1 MREYGIHAQFQTNF
15 YLTCRRKDSM
25 KPIAQ
30 QVVVIT
36 GASSGIGRACALA
49 FGRAGAA
56 VVLAARNETV
66 LKAVA
71 GDIERLGGRAL
82 VVPTDVAHWPQ
93 VAQLAN
99 AALARFG
106 RIDTWINNAGINEH
120 AAVADMTIEEIDR
133 IVQVD
138 LMGTI
143 YGMKAALGP
152 MRRQRAG
159 TILNVASVVSLRAAP
174 LHAPYVASKHGVA
187 GFTEALRMELM
198 HEGMPIQLTMV
209 MPSFIDTPLFLNAR
223 SKIGVQPRP
232 VPPVYAPEAVVEA
245 VLFAAQHP
253 RRDIIVGAQG
263 AFVALMQRIS
273 PALLDRLMVARGA
286 MFRLQKTGKPDNGVD
301 NLFQPTPGPGSVRGA
316 WSGEAL
322 PYSWYT
328 RHLEQHPY
336 RKRLAYGVLGCA
348 LWMLLRPRE
357 R

>member
-1 MREYGIHAQFQTNF
+1 MREYGHVYFPAHVDMT
-15 YLTCRRKDSM
+15 LDRKDSM

-36 GASSGIGRACALA
+36 GASSGIGRATALA
-49 FGRAGAA
+49 FAQAGAA
-56 VVLAARNETV
+56 VVLAARNESI
-66 LKAVA
+66 LNAVA
-71 GDIERLGGRAL
+71 AEIERMGGRAL
-82 VVPTDVAHWPQ
+82 AVPTDVAHWPQ
-93 VAQLAN
+93 VAHLAE

-106 RIDTWINNAGINEH
+106 RIDTWINNAGVNEH
-120 AAVADMTIEEIDR
+120 ALVADMTIEEIDR
-133 IVQVD
+133 IIQVD
-138 LMGTI
+138 LMGMI
-143 YGMKAALGP
+143 YGMKAALDP

-159 TILNVASVVSLRAAP
+159 TIINVASIVSLRAAP

-187 GFTEALRMELM
+187 GFTEAVRMELM
-198 HEGMPIQLTMV
+198 HERIPIQLTMV

-232 VPPVYAPEAVVEA
+232 VPPVYAPEAVVET

-253 RRDIIVGAQG
+253 RRDLIVGAQG
-263 AFVALMQRIS
+263 ALIALLQRIS

-286 MFRLQKTGKPDNGVD
+286 MFRLQRTDKPDNGYD
-301 NLFQPTPGPGSVRGA
+301 NLFQPTRGPGAVRGA
-316 WSGEAL
+316 WSDEAL

-336 RKRLAYGVLGCA
+336 RKRVAYGALGCV
-348 LWMLLRPRE
+348 LWMMLRPRA

>member
-1 MREYGIHAQFQTNF
+1 
-15 YLTCRRKDSM
+15 M

-36 GASSGIGRACALA
+36 GASSGIGRATALA
-49 FGRAGAA
+49 FGGRGAA
-56 VVLAARNETV
+56 VVLAARNEA
-66 LKAVA
+66 LLEEVA
-71 GDIERLGGRAL
+71 AEITRQGGSAL
-82 VVPTDVAHWPQ
+82 VVPTDVAHWEQ
-93 VAQLAN
+93 VARLAE
-99 AALARFG
+99 AAVERFG
-106 RIDTWINNAGINEH
+106 RIDTWINNAGVNEH
-120 AAVADMTIEEIDR
+120 APVADMTVEEIDR
-133 IVQVD
+133 IVQVTM
-138 LMGTI
+138 MGTI

-159 TILNVASVVSLRAAP
+159 TIINVASVVSLRAAP

-198 HEGMPIQLTMV
+198 HERMPIQLTMV

-223 SKIGVQPRP
+223 SKLGVQPRP

-263 AFVALMQRIS
+263 AVVALLQRLS
-273 PALLDRLMVARGA
+273 PALVDRLMVARGA
-286 MFRLQKTGKPDNGVD
+286 MFRLQKTDKPDNGYD
-301 NLFQPTPGPGSVRGA
+301 NLFAPTPGPGSVRGA
-316 WSGEAL
+316 WSDEAL

-336 RKRLAYGVLGCA
+336 RKHLVYGALGCA
-348 LWMLLRPRE
+348 LWMLLRRE
-357 R
+357 EK

>member
-1 MREYGIHAQFQTNF
+1 
-15 YLTCRRKDSM
+15 M
-25 KPIAQ
+25 KPIAE

-36 GASSGIGRACALA
+36 GASSGIGRATALA
-49 FGRAGAA
+49 FGRQGAA
-56 VVLAARNETV
+56 VVLAARNEA
-66 LKAVA
+66 LLNEVA
-71 GDIERLGGRAL
+71 ADIMGSGGSAL
-82 VVPTDVAHWPQ
+82 VVPTDVAHWDQ
-93 VAQLAN
+93 VARLAD
-99 AALARFG
+99 AAVARFG

-120 AAVADMTIEEIDR
+120 ALVADMTVEEIDR
-133 IVQVD
+133 IIQVTM
-138 LMGTI
+138 MGTI
-143 YGMKAALGP
+143 YGMKAAIGP

-159 TILNVASVVSLRAAP
+159 TIINVASVVSLRAAP

-198 HEGMPIQLTMV
+198 HERMPIQLTMV

-263 AFVALMQRIS
+263 AAIALLQRIS
-273 PALLDRLMVARGA
+273 PSLVDRLMLARDA
-286 MFRLQKTGKPDNGVD
+286 MFRLQKTDKPDNGYD
-301 NLFQPTPGPGSVRGA
+301 NLFEPTPGPGSVRGA
-316 WSGEAL
+316 WSDEAL

-336 RKRLAYGVLGCA
+336 RKPLVYGALGYA
-348 LWMLLRPRE
+348 LWRLLRPRE